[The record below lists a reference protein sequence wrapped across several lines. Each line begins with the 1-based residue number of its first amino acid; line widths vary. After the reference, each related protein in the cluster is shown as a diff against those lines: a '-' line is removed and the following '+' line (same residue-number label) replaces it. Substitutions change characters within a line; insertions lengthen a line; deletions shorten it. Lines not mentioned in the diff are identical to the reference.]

1 VNQIPFKVIRF
12 TSFSNTI
19 CQSVK
24 MNLQAYSQ
32 NSERDAMLL
41 NDLDVFRNPDKNW
54 ILVSD
59 ISTDYIQTRFKKY
72 NQGKGT
78 LLALKPG
85 RELQTKNEFGDIE
98 LDFDFMPAG
107 KASSGLLLQG
117 RYMIQLADS
126 WAKPHPLISDM
137 GGVSWTQGAG

>member
-24 MNLQAYSQ
+24 MNLQAFSQ
-32 NSERDAMLL
+32 SSERDAVLL

-85 RELQTKNEFGDIE
+85 RELQTKSDLGDIE
-98 LDFDFMPAG
+98 FDCFFMRAD
-107 KASSGLLLQG
+107 KAC
-117 RYMIQLADS
+117 
-126 WAKPHPLISDM
+126 SD
-137 GGVSWTQGAG
+137 